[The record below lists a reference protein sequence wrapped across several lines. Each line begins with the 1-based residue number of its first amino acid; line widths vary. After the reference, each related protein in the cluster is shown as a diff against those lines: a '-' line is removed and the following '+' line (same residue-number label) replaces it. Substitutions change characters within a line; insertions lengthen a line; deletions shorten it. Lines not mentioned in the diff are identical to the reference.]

1 VNRAAA
7 GFLWKYFDAAG
18 SEVGSSDRFT
28 ERDAAE
34 EWMGTAWSDL
44 LSSGVEEV
52 ALVDEERAR
61 PLYRMG
67 LRDR

>member
-1 VNRAAA
+1 M
-7 GFLWKYFDAAG
+7 FLWRYFDPEG
-18 SEVGSSDRFT
+18 TEVGTSERFNDR
-28 ERDAAE
+28 ANAE

-52 ALVDEERAR
+52 ALVDEELAR
-61 PLYRMG
+61 TLYQMG

>member
-1 VNRAAA
+1 M
-7 GFLWKYFDAAG
+7 FLWRYLDLEG
-18 SEVGSSDRFT
+18 TEVGTSERFS
-28 ERDAAE
+28 ERAAAE

-52 ALVDEERAR
+52 ALVDEERDR
-61 PLYRMG
+61 PVYQMG

>member
-1 VNRAAA
+1 M
-7 GFLWKYFDAAG
+7 FLWRYFDTEG
-18 SEVGSSDRFT
+18 NEVGTSDRFT
-28 ERDAAE
+28 ERAAAE

-52 ALVDEERAR
+52 ALLDEELARA
-61 PLYRMG
+61 LYRMG